1 MMDWSKYPNFS
12 EEEFRCKHTGKSAM
26 HSDFMARLQRLRT
39 AFGKPMK
46 ITSGYRDP
54 THPIEAKKAAPGAHA
69 SGRACDV
76 AIRGAEAVELLKLA
90 LQHGFTGIGVQQKG
104 DGRFIHL
111 DDIED
116 GTQPRPMI
124 WSY

>member
-1 MMDWSKYPNFS
+1 MNWSDYPNFS
-12 EEEFRCKHTGKSAM
+12 EEEFRCKHTGKCPM
-26 HSDFMARLQRLRT
+26 HPDFMARLQRLRT
-39 AFGKPMK
+39 AYGKPMK
-46 ITSGYRDP
+46 ITSGYRDK
-54 THPIEAKKAAPGAHA
+54 THPIEAKKTAPGAHA

-90 LQHGFTGIGVQQKG
+90 LELGFTGIGVQQKG
-104 DGRFIHL
+104 DGRFLHL

>member
-1 MMDWSKYPNFS
+1 MNWSDYPNFS
-12 EEEFRCKHTGKSAM
+12 ESEFKCSHTGKSAM
-26 HSDFMARLQRLRT
+26 HPDFMARLQRLRT
-39 AFGKPMK
+39 AYGKPMK

-76 AIRGAEAVELLKLA
+76 AIRGAEAVKLLKLA
-90 LQHGFTGIGVQQKG
+90 LEHGFTGIGVQQKG
-104 DGRFIHL
+104 EGRFIHL

-116 GTQPRPMI
+116 GTQHRPMI

>member
-1 MMDWSKYPNFS
+1 
-12 EEEFRCKHTGKSAM
+12 M
-26 HSDFMARLQRLRT
+26 HPDFMERLQELRMVY
-39 AFGKPMK
+39 GKPMK
-46 ITSGYRDP
+46 ITSGYRDK

-76 AIRGAEAVELLKLA
+76 SIRGADAVELLNLA
-90 LQHGFTGIGVQQKG
+90 LQMGFTGIGIQQKG
-104 DGRFIHL
+104 EGRFIHL